1 MDTCG
6 ASAGACGA
14 AGAARNVHYEPDA
27 APAALAA
34 VVDSYD
40 AFRFFKYSDES
51 LAAAFTLLVAFLLWR
66 LARACRPAK
75 SGPLFKK
82 KAG

>member
-1 MDTCG
+1 
-6 ASAGACGA
+6 
-14 AGAARNVHYEPDA
+14 
-27 APAALAA
+27 

-51 LAAAFTLLVAFLLWR
+51 LAAAFALLVAFLLWR

-75 SGPLFKK
+75 KGLFSSRLP
-82 KAG
+82 